1 MKAIFTFLLLALF
14 AVGVS
19 AQLQLPATFE
29 NPEEDTAWHQFANA
43 GDLPENFVLSENP
56 DNSGINTSEMCVKLV
71 VLDAADPWVGAW
83 AEAYGSVEITA
94 DNYMM
99 EMMVNKNV
107 ITDCALKLEAGTA
120 ANVEVHVPN
129 SVTDEWELLTFDMSA
144 AIGNSYKRL
153 VFFPDFPDPRTAG
166 STCYIDNIG
175 FQAAVS
181 ARDRSARTIRV
192 YPSPAS
198 ELITVQYPN
207 MTGITIT
214 NIVGQGV
221 KTMEFAA
228 TDRKVVEVNDLG
240 TGIYFI
246 TLESDDGTVSTKFV
260 KE

>member
-107 ITDCALKLEAGTA
+107 ITDCALKLEDETA

-129 SVTDEWELLTFDMSA
+129 TVTDEWELLTFDMSA

>member
-1 MKAIFTFLLLALF
+1 
-14 AVGVS
+14 
-19 AQLQLPATFE
+19 
-29 NPEEDTAWHQFANA
+29 
-43 GDLPENFVLSENP
+43 
-56 DNSGINTSEMCVKLV
+56 
-71 VLDAADPWVGAW
+71 
-83 AEAYGSVEITA
+83 
-94 DNYMM
+94 
-99 EMMVNKNV
+99 
-107 ITDCALKLEAGTA
+107 
-120 ANVEVHVPN
+120 
-129 SVTDEWELLTFDMSA
+129 MSA